1 MSMTLYYHPLAS
13 YCHKVM
19 VALHELNLDAERK
32 LIDLGKEE
40 ARAQLRALW
49 PMTKFPVLRD
59 HARGRDVP
67 ESSIII
73 EYIDRHYGGPARLVP
88 ADPDAALD
96 VRLWDRVFDNY
107 VMGPMQEN
115 VAAHF
120 SGVKDNSSRLATL
133 TAAYQMINARMQ
145 GREWA
150 VGDHFSMADCA
161 AVPAL
166 FYACTV
172 SPFPQ
177 ECTHL
182 AAYFER
188 LMARPSVKRML
199 DEARP
204 YFHMYPFADAL
215 APRFRNPPQEK

>member
-1 MSMTLYYHPLAS
+1 MSFTLYYHPLAS

-19 VALHELNLDAERK
+19 VALHELNLHAERK
-32 LIDLGKEE
+32 LIDLGDQEQ
-40 ARAQLRALW
+40 RAQLQALW

-73 EYIDRHYGGPARLVP
+73 EYADLHYGGPARLVP
-88 ADPDAALD
+88 ADPEAALD

-107 VMGPMQEN
+107 VMGPMQEI

-120 SGVKDNSSRLATL
+120 GGVKDNSGRLATL
-133 TAAYQMINARMQ
+133 QAAYRMIDAHMK
-145 GREWA
+145 GREWV

-161 AVPAL
+161 AVPSL

-172 SPFPQ
+172 SPFPDD
-177 ECTHL
+177 CAHL

-188 LMARPSVKRML
+188 LMARPSTRKVL

-204 YFHMYPFADAL
+204 YFHMYPFADAI
-215 APRFRNPPQEK
+215 AARFREA

>member
-32 LIDLGKEE
+32 LIDLGAE
-40 ARAQLRALW
+40 ADRAQLHAVW

-59 HARGRDVP
+59 HARGRDLP

-73 EYIDRHYGGPARLVP
+73 EYLDRHYGGPARLVP

-96 VRLWDRVFDNY
+96 VRLWDRIFDNY
-107 VMGPMQEN
+107 VMGPMQEI

-120 SGVKDNSSRLATL
+120 KGDTDNAARLATL
-133 TAAYQMINARMQ
+133 QQAYRMIDARMK
-145 GREWA
+145 GRDWL
-150 VGDHFSMADCA
+150 VGEHFSLADCA
-161 AVPAL
+161 AVPSL
-166 FYACTV
+166 FYASTL
-172 SPFPQ
+172 SAFPGD
-177 ECTHL
+177 CL
-182 AAYFER
+182 NLNAYFER
-188 LMARPSVKRML
+188 LMARASVRRTL

-204 YFHMYPFADAL
+204 YFHMYPFAEAIP
-215 APRFRNPPQEK
+215 ARFR